1 MHGIV
6 IKSTGSLYT
15 VRLEDGK
22 NLTCRIRGNL
32 RLKDFEATN
41 PVTVGDKVEV
51 EWDSAHEVGHIIRV
65 FDRKNYIIRK
75 SVKLSKQVQIIAAN
89 VDRAWVVATPVLPKT
104 SLGFIDRFLATAEA
118 HSVPAGI
125 LWNKADIYDDDVWDF
140 VNELKNLYEGI
151 GYKVLAVSG
160 LSGFGLHALKDELKG
175 KVNLFS
181 GHSGVGKSSLINAL
195 IPGLGLKTST
205 LSSQH
210 MKGTHTTTFAE
221 MHALPEGGFLID
233 TPGIREFGTIDFDK
247 YEVSH
252 FFPDIFTVG
261 KGCKFNNCLH
271 TTEKDCAVKPAV
283 ERGEIAYSRY
293 DSYLSILSNQ
303 DIFR

>member
-1 MHGIV
+1 MRGIV
-6 IKSTGSLYT
+6 IKSTGALYT
-15 VRLEDGK
+15 VRLEDGQ
-22 NLTCRIRGNL
+22 NLVCRIRGNL

-41 PVTVGDKVEV
+41 PLTVGDHVRV
-51 EWDSAHEVGHIIRV
+51 EWDPAHEVGYITEL

-118 HSVPAGI
+118 HSVPGGI
-125 LWNKADIYDDDVWDF
+125 IWNKADIYDDDVWDF
-140 VNELKNLYEGI
+140 VNELKQLYESI
-151 GYKVLAVSG
+151 GYKVMAVSA
-160 LSGFGLHALKDELKG
+160 LSGLGMQALKHELKG

-195 IPGLGLKTST
+195 IPGSTLKTSN

-221 MHALPEGGFLID
+221 MHSLPDGGFLID

-252 FFPDIFTVG
+252 FFPEIFAAG
-261 KGCKFNNCLH
+261 KGCRFNNCLH
-271 TTEKDCAVKPAV
+271 TNEKDCAVKPAV